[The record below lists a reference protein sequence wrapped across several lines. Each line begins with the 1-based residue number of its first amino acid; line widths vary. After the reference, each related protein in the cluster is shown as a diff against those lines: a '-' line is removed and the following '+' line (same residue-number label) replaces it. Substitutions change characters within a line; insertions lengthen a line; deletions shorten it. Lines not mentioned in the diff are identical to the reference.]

1 MARAVGLWLNS
12 IWEAWG
18 EFGLLGWGLMGG
30 LGRGNVQGE
39 RGGELEAAGGAFVAE
54 DRVLSDSMGG
64 SGEGG
69 VMEAMGSPLAE
80 PP

>member
-12 IWEAWG
+12 KWESWG
-18 EFGLLGWGLMGG
+18 EFGLLGWVLMGG
-30 LGRGNVQGE
+30 LGRGNIQGE
-39 RGGELEAAGGAFVAE
+39 RGELEAAGGAFVAE
-54 DRVLSDSMGG
+54 DGVLSDLVGG

-69 VMEAMGSPLAE
+69 VMEATGSPLAE

>member
-1 MARAVGLWLNS
+1 MNS

-18 EFGLLGWGLMGG
+18 EFGSSGWGLMGG

-54 DRVLSDSMGG
+54 DRVPSDSVGG

-69 VMEAMGSPLAE
+69 VVEALGRPLAE